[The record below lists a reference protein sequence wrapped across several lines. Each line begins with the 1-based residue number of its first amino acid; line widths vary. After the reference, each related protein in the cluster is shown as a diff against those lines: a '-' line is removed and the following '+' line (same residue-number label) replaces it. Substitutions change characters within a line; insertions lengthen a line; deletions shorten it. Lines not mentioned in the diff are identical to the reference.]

1 MSKKAV
7 DVYPDKI
14 TYQGFSFD
22 NRTVIQ
28 LHLHTDLTLCAG
40 DTLAL
45 NLTEAQAKQL
55 YETLGSQL
63 NDINK

>member
-28 LHLHTDLTLCAG
+28 LHLHTDLTLSAG

-45 NLTEAQAKQL
+45 NLTDTQAQKL
-55 YETLGSQL
+55 YEDLGSQL